1 VTPTASLTPAQ
12 STLLSLTTSVAA
24 LTPVTPAVAALT
36 PAMVALAPAETRH
49 QDLDQRLQGC
59 GGDVPET
66 GELRLLV
73 VEHVHHLIIV
83 EDREERERDGEASTP
98 PGHKLGHASGYSVLA
113 YRLADQ
119 SDLKPVRGPLTFL
132 EGKVSRQ
139 LYS

>member
-1 VTPTASLTPAQ
+1 
-12 STLLSLTTSVAA
+12 
-24 LTPVTPAVAALT
+24 
-36 PAMVALAPAETRH
+36 
-49 QDLDQRLQGC
+49 
-59 GGDVPET
+59 VPET

-98 PGHKLGHASGYSVLA
+98 PGHKLDHASGCPASEASDLGCAACPSARDYPPRALTFSVLA